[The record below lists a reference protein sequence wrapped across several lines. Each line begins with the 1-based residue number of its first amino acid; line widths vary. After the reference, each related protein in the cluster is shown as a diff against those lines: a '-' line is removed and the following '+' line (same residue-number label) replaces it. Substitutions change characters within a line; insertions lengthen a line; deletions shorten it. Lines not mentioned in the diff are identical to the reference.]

1 MDRYEFIAS
10 KDYKKLLI
18 ENHVE
23 ITDATFAS
31 LVFHNKFISTEKID
45 NTIKSLALTT
55 KNKELK
61 KTNHTL
67 SSKKTRRFRKVLS

>member
-1 MDRYEFIAS
+1 MDRYEFVAS

-31 LVFHNKFISTEKID
+31 LVFHNKFISTEKIE
-45 NTIKSLALTT
+45 NTLKSLALTT

-61 KTNHTL
+61 NKSHFIFKKNKTI
-67 SSKKTRRFRKVLS
+67 

>member
-31 LVFHNKFISTEKID
+31 LVFHNKFI
-45 NTIKSLALTT
+45 LALNPQ
-55 KNKELK
+55 KIQQE
-61 KTNHTL
+61 
-67 SSKKTRRFRKVLS
+67 